1 MESVTQ
7 SDFMVLPY
15 GMLLTRLY
23 RHVHTTH
30 PYAISNLHN
39 LVDHVMIP
47 LTKGKTCKIM
57 IDGKRPHPQTPSESS
72 LSPSPTQNQE
82 ENDPVNNYTL
92 DPSIYMNQLLP
103 IPRRESPKFK
113 QTKGMFKCFGYFPSN
128 QRRSKDFLRN
138 KEPWMQQPVPYA
150 AMAGSILEMELSFPV
165 LQALVFSTPP
175 SSPIEPH
182 PYLTSLEDLP
192 PRSSNPLPPPPTQ
205 GFNQTLPQH
214 TPIDFESFFPTIN
227 LSRRGSRMSAHLSPH
242 EEGHGYAV
250 SSLMDTAYWSS
261 E

>member
-23 RHVHTTH
+23 RHVHITH
-30 PYAISNLHN
+30 PYAISNLYN

-47 LTKGKTCKIM
+47 LTKGKTRKIM
-57 IDGKRPHPQTPSESS
+57 IDGKRPHPQTPLKSS
-72 LSPSPTQNQE
+72 SSPPPTQNQE

-92 DPSIYMNQLLP
+92 DSSVYMNQLLH
-103 IPRRESPKFK
+103 IPRRESPEFK

-128 QRRSKDFLRN
+128 LGKKKI
-138 KEPWMQQPVPYA
+138 KEPWLQQPVLCA
-150 AMAGSILEMELSFPV
+150 AMAGSILEMELSLVV
-165 LQALVFSTPP
+165 LHETPPTQPIEASPLAPRSLVFSTPP
-175 SSPIEPH
+175 SSPIDPH
-182 PYLTSLEDLP
+182 PYLTSFEDLP

-214 TPIDFESFFPTIN
+214 IPIDFESFFPPIN
-227 LSRRGSRMSAHLSPH
+227 LSRRGSRMSAQP
-242 EEGHGYAV
+242 EP
-250 SSLMDTAYWSS
+250 LMSRVKL
-261 E
+261 